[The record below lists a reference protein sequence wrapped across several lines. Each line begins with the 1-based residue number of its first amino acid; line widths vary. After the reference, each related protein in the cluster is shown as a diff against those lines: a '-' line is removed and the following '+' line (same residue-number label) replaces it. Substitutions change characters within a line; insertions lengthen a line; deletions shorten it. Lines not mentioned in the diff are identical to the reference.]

1 MKAMFWLAALM
12 QFVVLMNVTVFNGD
26 WDGIMMWLTTGLF
39 IGICAVYASERMKR
53 NRVGGSD

>member
-26 WDGIMMWLTTGLF
+26 WDGIMMWLTTLLF
-39 IGICAVYASERMKR
+39 LGICSVYASETMKR
-53 NRVGGSD
+53 RQK